1 MKCPSNAWEEA
12 DLLAFSENKLEAPQ
26 AARLSEHLQSCPVC
40 RTVVEQQRAVW
51 KALDSWEAPAITAD
65 FDRRLYGAME
75 HATGRWNGWLEPL
88 RLLLARQG
96 LPIAAATCLIVV
108 AGVVSLRP
116 SDSTIA
122 PSAAAARVEN
132 LQPEQVEHALDD
144 VQMLGDFTRAARSET
159 GEL

>member
-26 AARLSEHLQSCPVC
+26 AVRLHEHLQSCAVC
-40 RTVVEQQRAVW
+40 RTVVEQQKAVW
-51 KALDSWEAPAITAD
+51 EALDAWEAPAIAAD

-75 HATGRWNGWLEPL
+75 QDAGRWNRWLESS
-88 RLLLARQG
+88 RLLLVRQG
-96 LPIAAATCLIVV
+96 LPIAAAACLIVV
-108 AGVVSLRP
+108 AGVVAHRP
-116 SDSTIA
+116 ADSTMA
-122 PSAAAARVEN
+122 PSAARIEN

-144 VQMLGDFTRAARSET
+144 VQMLGDFTRAARSDT

>member
-12 DLLAFSENKLEAPQ
+12 DLLAFSENKLEARQ
-26 AARLSEHLQSCPVC
+26 AARLSEHLQSCAVC

-51 KALDSWEAPAITAD
+51 EALDVWEAPAITAD
-65 FDRRLYGAME
+65 FDRRLHRAME
-75 HATGRWNGWLEPL
+75 QDAGRWNRWLEPL

-108 AGVVSLRP
+108 AGVVSHRP
-116 SDSTIA
+116 ADSGVS
-122 PSAAAARVEN
+122 PGPAAARVEN

-144 VQMLGDFTRAARSET
+144 VQMLGDFTRAARPDT